1 MLKRKSNSKRL
12 IIIIGLVLAMAV
24 LGLTTINTTQVS
36 AGQSLKSQM
45 TQLDEAGM
53 AGATAGSD
61 GESFSGKSPVA
72 SMSAMSSIFKMISAL
87 VVVVICIY
95 GAIFALKK
103 LMGRKITGRDGSEGI
118 LEVLETA
125 HLGPK
130 KMVSVVRIAD
140 RSVLIGV
147 TENQISL
154 LSELDEVQTAQITA
168 VPEQGLAS
176 HGFGDLLKSATT
188 RIKEL
193 SRGKPQTALAD
204 K

>member
-1 MLKRKSNSKRL
+1 MAV
-12 IIIIGLVLAMAV
+12 IGLATL
-24 LGLTTINTTQVS
+24 NTPQVR
-36 AGQSLKSQM
+36 AGQSLNNDVTQDAA
-45 TQLDEAGM
+45 QLDEAGM
-53 AGATAGSD
+53 AGATAGTKAGLSP
-61 GESFSGKSPVA
+61 EKSPVT
-72 SMSAMSSIFKMISAL
+72 SMSATSSILKMVSAL

-103 LMGRKITGRDGSEGI
+103 LMGRKITGRSGSEGI

-147 TENQISL
+147 TDNQISL
-154 LSELDEVQTAQITA
+154 LSELDEVRTAQITTA
-168 VPEQGLAS
+168 PEQEIAS
-176 HGFGDLLKSATT
+176 RSFGDLLKSATA